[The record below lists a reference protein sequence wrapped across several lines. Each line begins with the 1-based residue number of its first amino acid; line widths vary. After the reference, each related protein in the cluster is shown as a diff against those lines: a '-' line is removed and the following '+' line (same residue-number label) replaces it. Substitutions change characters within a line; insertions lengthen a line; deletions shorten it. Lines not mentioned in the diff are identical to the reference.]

1 MKLLSNIHLLVPTR
15 YRNKILASSKDKI
28 PLLHITEFLQRQ
40 KGQRQRVAVRIYS
53 GKSKRLLPQR
63 SRIYTEKELGMK
75 LRRQLP
81 RWKSH
86 YQTAANRR
94 WAVAQKTVKNQHQEC
109 RVSLWFRKLL
119 RALHNGRPSLSTP
132 GRSTASTCLVRT
144 PPTFLSRLHVNA
156 PFRCQTDV
164 KHPA

>member
-40 KGQRQRVAVRIYS
+40 KGQRQGVAVRIYA

-63 SRIYTEKELGMK
+63 SRIYTEKELEMK
-75 LRRQLP
+75 LKRELP

-86 YQTAANRR
+86 YQTAANSR
-94 WAVAQKTVKNQHQEC
+94 WAVAQKKTVKNQHQEC
-109 RVSLWFRKLL
+109 RIGLWFGKLL
-119 RALHNGRPSLSTP
+119 RALHNDRAIPLN
-132 GRSTASTCLVRT
+132 TCLVRT
-144 PPTFLSRLHVNA
+144 PPTFLSLVHVNA

>member
-40 KGQRQRVAVRIYS
+40 KGQRQGVAVRIYS

-86 YQTAANRR
+86 YHGSQPQVGSGTEDSEEPAPGMQGQPVVWQTTKSAPQWQAIPLNTGP
-94 WAVAQKTVKNQHQEC
+94 VHGFHMPGQNTTY
-109 RVSLWFRKLL
+109 
-119 RALHNGRPSLSTP
+119 LSKP
-132 GRSTASTCLVRT
+132 
-144 PPTFLSRLHVNA
+144 LSRQCS
-156 PFRCQTDV
+156 FQMSD
-164 KHPA
+164 